1 MSACLLTTRLQAFA
15 RHGTEKVMIAL
26 RLVLI
31 ALWMMLAGYTAIVVA
46 NHGLGLLPI
55 FFGDIAAIAWPGQFN
70 LDFLCF
76 LVLSALWTAW
86 RNAFSGVGLLLAI
99 VAFFGG
105 AGFLLPYLLFLTF
118 RESGDLVRV
127 LVGNRS
133 GSR

>member
-1 MSACLLTTRLQAFA
+1 
-15 RHGTEKVMIAL
+15 MIAL

-31 ALWMMLAGYTAIVVA
+31 ALWIVLAGYTAIVVA
-46 NHGLGLLPI
+46 NYGLGLLPI
-55 FFGDIAAIAWPGQFN
+55 FFGDIAALAWPGQFN

-86 RNAFSGVGLLLAI
+86 RNGFSGVGLLLAI
-99 VAFFGG
+99 IAFFGG

-127 LVGNRS
+127 LIGNRN
-133 GSR
+133 GSQ